1 MKRTSKRLLAG
12 IAGMLFLVILGTAA
26 GLTAGKEPRK
36 DSGGPGTYR
45 SQKEGKI
52 LEIDREK
59 GEIMVQST
67 EDGKEILLDCSKESV
82 MEDISLNPYNPGDRV
97 RYSFWPYEE
106 HQDRVKVEELINLT
120 LFDSVEK

>member
-1 MKRTSKRLLAG
+1 MALLG
-12 IAGMLFLVILGTAA
+12 IAS
-26 GLTAGKEPRK
+26 GLAAGKEPKK

-59 GEIMVQST
+59 GEIMLQST

-82 MEDISLNPYNPGDRV
+82 MEDIALNPYNPGDRV
-97 RYSFWPYEE
+97 RYCFWPYEE
-106 HQDRVKVEELINLT
+106 FQDRVKVEELINLT
-120 LFDSVEK
+120 LFASVEK

>member
-1 MKRTSKRLLAG
+1 MALLG
-12 IAGMLFLVILGTAA
+12 IAA
-26 GLTAGKEPRK
+26 GLAAGKEPKK

-45 SQKEGKI
+45 SQEEGKI

-59 GEIMVQST
+59 GEITVQST

-82 MEDISLNPYNPGDRV
+82 MEDIALNPYNPGDQV

-106 HQDRVKVEELINLT
+106 SQDRVKVEELINLT
-120 LFDSVEK
+120 LFASVEK